1 MKKFAIG
8 LSIFLVLVIAALLIG
23 PSLIDWNRYTDEIA
37 QQVEKITSRKVQIG
51 GPVTVQVLPS
61 PRLEVAD
68 VHLANLSD
76 SKDARMASLES
87 LEVRVAAVPLLAGN
101 IRVETVKL
109 VRPRVLLERLAD
121 GQVNWDFS
129 QVVPA
134 KDATASAPA
143 AADSKTSAGGGR
155 TAAGPGI
162 AVDNFAIVDGT
173 VLYRDGQ
180 RGREET
186 ITGIDAR
193 IAAASLNG
201 PVESEGALTLGGHRL
216 VFSLNVAE
224 IVQDR
229 TIPLVFNLNLGK
241 DTVIKV
247 DGGVVNVT
255 EKPRLRAKIT
265 GGGPNVARAISAV
278 GGPADLPVNLA
289 KPFSVQGNIEASVDG
304 GRIDD
309 LEIQFDRMEIKAS
322 AEIATGDKTVAALS
336 VKSGWID
343 LDALLAPA
351 PIVAAEG
358 AKDGEGTSGKPA
370 KAVKAAAPAK
380 TPATVSAASGFELPQ
395 DVQANLSVQ
404 VDSLVFHGKPLE
416 GVTLSADLANGE
428 LTLNQVTA
436 QLPGNADVGLFGFL
450 SAKSGKP
457 RFEGQIET
465 RAKDLGGVLTWIM
478 PDARLP
484 AAVLKDFSFK
494 TPLVIDGNYAQLT
507 DINATAGGSRLT
519 GAVTVAVQARPSFGA
534 NLALDMV
541 DLDALMPSS
550 GDGDAARGGKAKKTT
565 NGGTS
570 GSAATGSKDTGDGT
584 AKTPGVNLFQPLK
597 PLTQFDANVK
607 LAVGAAKMRGLTAR
621 KLSLDATLVRGEL
634 TLRELNV
641 GNIAGLSAGV
651 SGGLAGLDGIPTA
664 KDLKITAS
672 TKDLAPLAKAFAL
685 DLPVPAATVGA
696 VSVNTTLSGSLLSP
710 KVAADL
716 GAMGGVV
723 GVRGTLPVLALAGQD
738 LRLGVSA
745 QHSDL
750 AGLLRRLGIDYRPQG
765 KIGGLDL
772 KAQVAGNAKSLRVDN
787 IAGTVGSVA
796 TSGSL
801 SLALDGAKPK
811 ALVSLAL
818 GAFDVTPFLPAK
830 RSAGL
835 FDRNWQI
842 KRAPAA
848 WAGPGGN
855 PLLTTA
861 AVNARWSKA
870 PIDLSVLNTLDVA
883 VTVTS
888 PKVTFDGASLENAD
902 LGAAV
907 EGGVLTVERLTGR
920 LFGGA
925 LTAKASATATGH
937 LSASGQ
943 LSGADLTQ
951 AGKALGSAAATGKA
965 SADFDFTAQGRSEAE
980 IISSLG
986 GKLNFVGRDL
996 DAEAISGSADA
1007 GFGLGGLMLA
1017 LNQLGGALGGPKQG
1031 KGVADVDAVF
1041 TVANGVATSQQLKA
1055 VTNIGVA
1062 SGAGTIDLA
1071 GWTVN
1076 LSGAIQ
1082 PAPSLLSAAFS
1093 IATRKGINVP
1103 FSVTGKLDAPRI
1115 KVDTSSMGTGGI
1127 PVPGLDKLLK
1137 KKGVGDVLQGILGGG
1152 QTQQQAPS
1160 ESPAQTEPAPQP
1172 QEQKKPITPQ
1182 DLIRGIFGKF

>member
-8 LSIFLVLVIAALLIG
+8 LSIFLVLVIGALLIG

-37 QQVEKITSRKVQIG
+37 QQVEKITGRKVQIG

-61 PRLEVAD
+61 PRLEVSD
-68 VHLANLSD
+68 VHLANLSG

-121 GQVNWDFS
+121 GRVNWDFS
-129 QVVPA
+129 QVVPV

-143 AADSKTSAGGGR
+143 ATDSKTSAGGGR

-216 VFSLNVAE
+216 AFSLNVAE

-229 TIPLVFNLNLGK
+229 TVPLVFNLNLGK

-265 GGGPNVARAISAV
+265 GGGPNVARAISAA

-309 LEIQFDRMEIKAS
+309 LEIQFDKMDIKAS
-322 AEIATGDKTVAALS
+322 AEIATGDKTVVALS

-358 AKDGEGTSGKPA
+358 AKDGEGKPGKPA
-370 KAVKAAAPAK
+370 KAAKGATPAK

-395 DVQANLSVQ
+395 NVQANLSVQ
-404 VDSLVFHGKPLE
+404 VDSLVFQGKPLE

-450 SAKSGKP
+450 SAKNGKP

-465 RAKDLGGVLTWIM
+465 RAKDLGGVVAWIM

-534 NLALDMV
+534 NLTLDTV
-541 DLDALMPSS
+541 DLDALMPASDS
-550 GDGDAARGGKAKKTT
+550 PGAAQGAGAKTSAGGD
-565 NGGTS
+565 S
-570 GSAATGSKDTGDGT
+570 GSAGSNSKGAGAA
-584 AKTPGVNLFQPLK
+584 AKTPSVNLFQPLK

-607 LAVGAAKMRGLTAR
+607 LAVGAAKVRGLTAR
-621 KLSLDATLVRGEL
+621 KLSLDATLVQGEL

-641 GNIAGLSAGV
+641 GDIAGMSAGM

-672 TKDLAPLAKAFAL
+672 TKNLAPLVKAFAL

-750 AGLLRRLGIDYRPQG
+750 AGLLRRLGVDYRPQG

-787 IAGTVGSVA
+787 IAGRVGPVA

-811 ALVSLAL
+811 ALANLVL

-830 RSAGL
+830 QSAGL
-835 FDRNWQI
+835 FDRGWRI

-870 PIDLSVLNTLDVA
+870 PIDLSVLNTLDAA
-883 VTVTS
+883 VTVAS

-925 LTAKASATATGH
+925 LTAKASASAAGQ

-943 LSGADLTQ
+943 LAGADLTQ

-965 SADFDFTAQGRSEAE
+965 NADFDFTAQGRSEAE

-1152 QTQQQAPS
+1152 QTQQQAPP
-1160 ESPAQTEPAPQP
+1160 ESPSQTETAPES
-1172 QEQKKPITPQ
+1172 QEQKKSIKPQ
-1182 DLIRGIFGKF
+1182 DLIRGILGKF